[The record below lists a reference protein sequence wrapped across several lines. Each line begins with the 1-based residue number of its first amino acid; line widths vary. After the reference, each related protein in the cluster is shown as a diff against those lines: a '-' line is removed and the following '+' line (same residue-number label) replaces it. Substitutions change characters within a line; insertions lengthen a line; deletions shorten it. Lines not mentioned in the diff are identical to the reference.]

1 MAEANFSAA
10 LSTWKEINL
19 SELQKS
25 LDKTA
30 LEVVDNQKENM
41 VGRKKLA
48 EQTRE
53 FKKLPDSNDKFNA
66 IKVLLKAYQGE
77 IDSLTRRS
85 KTSETS
91 FLNVYKLLADAPD
104 PYPLLDAAVDQ
115 TVKVAEARMLEAELQ
130 RLREENA
137 ELKKQAAEGSTADD
151 KRKKAEARADQLEQK
166 MDDLIQERVT
176 QKENELNAEY
186 DERMRN
192 YEEREKDLQR
202 QAQTL
207 KDQLRD
213 LSTSNESTQAKLM
226 DASQR
231 QEQDV
236 AAKLAELDL
245 VVADLNRANERVATV
260 ERRNEL
266 LRSEIE
272 TVRSGSQQAEKV
284 KAQENHIAELEAEA
298 SRLLRA
304 LDQSKEAKAE
314 VERGEK
320 RRLDDAARESA
331 QQATEIENLRTKVKQ
346 YSDYDEIKRE
356 LEIMKFVEFSGADLD
371 NDDEDLKMP
380 NPNAEVANKQLGR
393 SLENLLVSKNRRLL
407 EDLTKLRV
415 AHEEL
420 SSHNSKSDESVQS
433 LQLEL
438 SRIRSLNERLENDL
452 ASLNKGDGD
461 KTERGGA
468 GLAGLDIGG
477 KGDRVG
483 SPAPGGDPS
492 ILPIVTSQRDRF
504 RQRNAELEEE
514 LRRQFETI
522 SDLRTEIKALQADN
536 LKLYEKVRYMQ
547 SYRDGSGAASGSGLP
562 GTATPGSSAGILNGV
577 MRSREDEIGKY
588 KDKYDE
594 HLNPFEAFKGREAQR
609 AIHALNPLERATF
622 SLTRAIIGNKRS
634 RSLFIFYAIALHV
647 LVVFVLFN
655 TMSASDTAGQPI
667 GSPPLHPIKT

>member
-1 MAEANFSAA
+1 M
-10 LSTWKEINL
+10 
-19 SELQKS
+19 
-25 LDKTA
+25 
-30 LEVVDNQKENM
+30 
-41 VGRKKLA
+41 
-48 EQTRE
+48 
-53 FKKLPDSNDKFNA
+53 
-66 IKVLLKAYQGE
+66 
-77 IDSLTRRS
+77 
-85 KTSETS
+85 
-91 FLNVYKLLADAPD
+91 
-104 PYPLLDAAVDQ
+104 
-115 TVKVAEARMLEAELQ
+115 
-130 RLREENA
+130 
-137 ELKKQAAEGSTADD
+137 
-151 KRKKAEARADQLEQK
+151 
-166 MDDLIQERVT
+166 
-176 QKENELNAEY
+176 
-186 DERMRN
+186 
-192 YEEREKDLQR
+192 
-202 QAQTL
+202 
-207 KDQLRD
+207 
-213 LSTSNESTQAKLM
+213 
-226 DASQR
+226 
-231 QEQDV
+231 
-236 AAKLAELDL
+236 
-245 VVADLNRANERVATV
+245 
-260 ERRNEL
+260 
-266 LRSEIE
+266 
-272 TVRSGSQQAEKV
+272 

-320 RRLDDAARESA
+320 RRLHDAARESA

-356 LEIMKFVEFSGADLD
+356 LEIMKFVEFSGTDLD

-420 SSHNSKSDESVQS
+420 STHNSKSDESVQN

-438 SRIRSLNERLENDL
+438 TRIRSLNERLENDL

-594 HLNPFEAFKGREAQR
+594 HLNPFEAFKGRVGSIWWFVTDSDR
-609 AIHALNPLERATF
+609 RRSVRF
-622 SLTRAIIGNKRS
+622 TRSILWS
-634 RSLFIFYAIALHV
+634 ALH
-647 LVVFVLFN
+647 
-655 TMSASDTAGQPI
+655 SR
-667 GSPPLHPIKT
+667 